1 MLGTVESQLP
11 GGKGDHPAGRRGDAG
26 AKCPGFQLRGSKKS
40 GQRQAEGQVRM
51 APSGEVNKLGLQKI
65 VFSTG

>member
-1 MLGTVESQLP
+1 MLGTVEPQLP
-11 GGKGDHPAGRRGDAG
+11 RGKGDHPAGRRGDAG
-26 AKCPGFQLRGSKKS
+26 AKGPGFQLRGSKKS

-51 APSGEVNKLGLQKI
+51 VPTGEVNKLGLQKT